1 MKDTLKGGFW
11 VALGLFI
18 LYLAVTG
25 KLNALPALGL
35 GIKRWWLTN
44 VWMAPEQVK
53 PSGSSGAGSAPSVG
67 QQAQAIQ
74 LAPLSVGGALSMS

>member
-11 VALGLFI
+11 VVLGLFI

-25 KLNALPALGL
+25 KLNALPALGM

-53 PSGSSGAGSAPSVG
+53 PSGGPGGGAPSVG
-67 QQAQAIQ
+67 AQAQAIT